1 MHFCIP
7 TVLLALSLPFAA
19 MADEFTTHLEAA
31 EAAYLAGDLKDAAT
45 EIGAASTFLGKVKS
59 DLLNALMPAAPD
71 GWTQTIN
78 TEYAATLAMA
88 GGGTGA
94 EARYDGPDG
103 QSVTV
108 GVVMESP
115 LTAMMMSMFGNA
127 QMLAM
132 MGKTVEVGGTTLLDQ
147 DNSLVTVLDQRIMV
161 TFNGAS
167 TAQLLPFAE
176 ALDFEA
182 LANFDSP
189 K

>member
-1 MHFCIP
+1 MPFRIP
-7 TVLLALSLPFAA
+7 ALLLALSLPFVAT
-19 MADEFTTHLEAA
+19 ADEFTARLEAA
-31 EAAYLAGDLKDAAT
+31 EAAYLAGDLKTAGA
-45 EIGAASTFLGKVKS
+45 EIGAASAHLSKAKA
-59 DLLNALMPAAPD
+59 DLLNAMMPAAPE
-71 GWTQTIN
+71 GWTQSIN
-78 TEYAATLAMA
+78 TEYASTLSMA

-115 LTAMMMSMFGNA
+115 LTAMMMSMFGNS

-132 MGKTVEVGGTTLLDQ
+132 MGKTVEVGGVTLLDQ
-147 DNSLVTVLDQRIMV
+147 ENSLVTVLDQRIMV
-161 TFNGAS
+161 TFNGSS

-176 ALDFEA
+176 AMDFEA